1 MNGNDDV
8 KQIPLTGDAE
18 QAAEKELVCPLQNR
32 SCDRERCGW
41 WADTCCAMLALS
53 DAPLALEEVKT
64 ALEGVTTTLNNFRQE
79 FSH

>member
-1 MNGNDDV
+1 MSDNDV
-8 KQIPLTGDAE
+8 KQAPATDGAE
-18 QAAEKELVCPLQNR
+18 QAVTTELTCPLKNA

-41 WADTCCAMLALS
+41 WADTCCGVLVLS

-64 ALEGVTTTLNNFRQE
+64 ALEAVVETLNNFRKE